1 VSFLYNHCSGGRGV
15 VMVVNMGTVNM
26 LQCIQ
31 RIQRMMMM
39 MMMLLVMAAINILVV
54 SRGYVFFLNLEMVM
68 M

>member
-1 VSFLYNHCSGGRGV
+1 V
-15 VMVVNMGTVNM
+15 VMVVNVGAVNM

-31 RIQRMMMM
+31 GIQRM